1 MTLVAVLKESTAGE
15 QRVAQVPETLKKLL
29 ALGLRVSVERGAGDA
44 AHITDAD
51 YERAGASIAPD
62 AEAALA
68 EARIVLK
75 VQPPS
80 ETQARLLR
88 PDTVLVS
95 FLRLSQQQADS
106 PLLARLAASGV
117 HALAMERVP
126 RTTRAQA
133 MDALSSQATVA
144 GYKSVLLGA
153 SLCPRLLPMLTTA
166 AGTLTPA
173 KVLVLGAGVA
183 GLQAIA
189 TAKRLGAVVA
199 AFDIRPAVREQV
211 QSLGARFVEAAGIG
225 AAGEARGGYAAQLG
239 EEHERHVRE
248 AILAELGDVD
258 LVIATAQ
265 IPGQPA
271 PRLLTRRMLRHMKPG
286 SVVVDVAA
294 ESGGNCELTRGGEAV
309 CEAGVTVLGPTN
321 LASSVPLHASMMYAR
336 NVSALLRIFVENGEV
351 RLDPKDDIVAAMLVT
366 SNGSICP

>member
-1 MTLVAVLKESTAGE
+1 MTLVAILKEKAAGE
-15 QRVAQVPETLKKLL
+15 QRVAQVPETLKKLS
-29 ALGLRVSVERGAGDA
+29 ALGLRVTVERGAGEA
-44 AHITDAD
+44 AHISDAD
-51 YERAGASIAPD
+51 YERAGASIAPS

-68 EARIVLK
+68 EARVVLK
-75 VQPPS
+75 VQPPD
-80 ETQARLLR
+80 ETQAHLLR

-95 FLRLSQQQADS
+95 FLHQRADS
-106 PLLARLAASGV
+106 PLLARLAASRV

-126 RTTRAQA
+126 RTTRAQS

-189 TAKRLGAVVA
+189 TAKRLGALVA

-225 AAGEARGGYAAQLG
+225 TEGEARGGYAAQLD
-239 EEHERHVRE
+239 EERTRRVCE
-248 AILAELGDVD
+248 AIDAELGDVD

-265 IPGQPA
+265 IPGKPA

-286 SVVVDVAA
+286 AVVVDVAA
-294 ESGGNCELTRGGEAV
+294 ESGGNCELTHVGEAV

-336 NVSALLRIFVENGEV
+336 NVSALLRVLVQDGAV
-351 RLDPKDDIVAAMLVT
+351 RLDPKDEIVAAMLVT
-366 SNGSICP
+366 HNGAICP